1 MILNCLIRFLQMIPA
16 LKNLVYLMANIDQT
30 LNNLFYDL
38 PTIPL
43 LAIVCRYCPKNKEA
57 TYYGFF
63 ASI

>member
-1 MILNCLIRFLQMIPA
+1 MIFNCIIRFLQMIPA

-43 LAIVCRYCPKNKEA
+43 LAIVCRHCPKN
-57 TYYGFF
+57 
-63 ASI
+63 